1 MTLRKPIIAAI
12 ALLCAG
18 AVHAAAAQAAST
30 QTIYR
35 GATVIDGTGA
45 APRAEMAIIVEGER
59 IKAILPAAQL
69 AASGDAKVYDAQG
82 MYVVPGLIDSHVH
95 YATNPDRP
103 YAEAEL
109 KRNLYGGVTGVRDMA
124 GDARELASLSRDAL
138 LNRIPSPD
146 IYYSALV
153 AGPSFFKDPRTVA
166 AAQGAV
172 PGQVPWLYSV
182 DDETDIALAIAQ
194 ARGTGASGLKI
205 YANLPGPLV
214 AKLIKEGKRQG
225 FPVWTHQQVYPS
237 TPYDTLGATAV
248 SHACMVARY
257 VREAGKTAYGHSGEP
272 SYAGLTAAD
281 PGIRDYI
288 AALARSGSLLDA
300 TLSVYAPK
308 GTPRCQIELAGDIT
322 RAAHK
327 CGDAGANIIS
337 MSLGGEVPSR
347 GEERAFNALAQRGV
361 LSIAA
366 AGNDGNNAQ
375 SYPAGYASVMSV
387 AALDQNKQIADF
399 SQFTPKV
406 EIAAPGVQV
415 LSTVPMGQGR
425 VSSLKVGAT
434 TYAPGS
440 MDGTPAGAVT
450 APLAAFGLG
459 DQLNPAV
466 AGKVCLI
473 ARGSITFG
481 EKVANC
487 QASGGVGAVVYNNAP
502 EGFSGTLGGVA
513 TTIPSVTASGAEGAA
528 LQNQLGQS
536 ATIDIK
542 AVNYA
547 LFDGTSMA
555 TPHVSAVAAL
565 VWSYFPSCTAAQ
577 IRSTLD
583 KSAQDLGAPGRDV
596 YYGYGLVQAKAA
608 YDRIRTNGCVN

>member
-1 MTLRKPIIAAI
+1 MFLAKNSKSSAVFALGLMAAAVSASVTAAAQPDSVRVIVAFKKGAQQNGKAAI
-12 ALLCAG
+12 AAAKGSIKEDLPSID
-18 AVHAAAAQAAST
+18 AAAAEVPSRALGDLRNSPHIEFVEEDGRRTLLARNRPTGPATSTPSTGAPYAAGQLVPYGIPMVQADQLPDTYAAN
-30 QTIYR
+30 R
-35 GATVIDGTGA
+35 TVCIIDSGIDRAHEDLAGNRLSGHTNPGTGA
-45 APRAEMAIIVEGER
+45 WYTDENHHGTHVAGTI
-59 IKAILPAAQL
+59 AAVNN
-69 AASGDAKVYDAQG
+69 AS
-82 MYVVPGLIDSHVH
+82 
-95 YATNPDRP
+95 
-103 YAEAEL
+103 
-109 KRNLYGGVTGVRDMA
+109 TGVV
-124 GDARELASLSRDAL
+124 GVLP
-138 LNRIPSPD
+138 NRQVNLHI
-146 IYYSALV
+146 IKV
-153 AGPSFFKDPRTVA
+153 FGPEEWTYTSTLIA
-166 AAQGAV
+166 AA
-172 PGQVPWLYSV
+172 
-182 DDETDIALAIAQ
+182 
-194 ARGTGASGLKI
+194 
-205 YANLPGPLV
+205 N
-214 AKLIKEGKRQG
+214 
-225 FPVWTHQQVYPS
+225 
-237 TPYDTLGATAV
+237 
-248 SHACMVARY
+248 
-257 VREAGKTAYGHSGEP
+257 
-272 SYAGLTAAD
+272 
-281 PGIRDYI
+281 
-288 AALARSGSLLDA
+288 
-300 TLSVYAPK
+300 
-308 GTPRCQIELAGDIT
+308 
-322 RAAHK
+322 K

-347 GEERAFNALAQRGV
+347 GEERAFNVLAQRGV